1 MPKNAPDGL
10 PRYPDAGTTGA
21 SDGGGSDD
29 HDGDSWDEA
38 GEKESGGSSPYK
50 PPNFFEALKMSSPW
64 AGRSS
69 RNPTTG
75 ASRARRPPARP
86 ASGTA
91 AEAMAVRYLDQRER
105 LIAAFLA
112 VLQLILAVI
121 FYFQMR
127 RIVVKP
133 TKKPKLS
140 VHQAH
145 IESLNYH
152 HAAPWF
158 LLVNAILAL
167 GIVTGVIS
175 KRRSLVGFTLIL
187 AGLGL
192 VSYLGVIGFIY
203 VGVGVWLIF
212 RARKRAVNAQARA
225 TTGSTRP
232 RRGAVDTPANPDAK
246 VAADR
251 RELAAAAARTAAAVR
266 QPPAPSKRYTPPKR
280 PLATAKAAT
289 NGSGEKRSRLAGWFR
304 R

>member
-1 MPKNAPDGL
+1 MPKNASNGL
-10 PRYPDAGTTGA
+10 PKYPDAGTTGA
-21 SDGGGSDD
+21 GDGGGSDD
-29 HDGDSWDEA
+29 HDGETWGEA
-38 GEKESGGSSPYK
+38 GEQDSAGATAYK
-50 PPNFFEALKMSSPW
+50 PPSFLEALKMSSPW

-127 RIVVKP
+127 HIVVKP

-145 IESLNYH
+145 VETLNFH

-167 GIVTGVIS
+167 GILTGVVS

-192 VSYLGVIGFIY
+192 VSYLGIIGFIY
-203 VGVGVWLIF
+203 VGAGIWLIF
-212 RARKRAVNAQARA
+212 RARKRAVNAQAQA
-225 TTGSTRP
+225 TSGAARP
-232 RRGAVDTPANPDAK
+232 RRGVVDTPASPDAK

-280 PLATAKAAT
+280 PVTAAKAGT
-289 NGSGEKRSRLAGWFR
+289 NGTAAKRSRLTGWFR